1 MIRQYELVERVRSYD
16 ADADEQLLNRA
27 YVFSMKAHGAQ
38 TRASG
43 DPYFSHP
50 LEVAGILTELKLDCA
65 TIVTA
70 LLHDTVEDT
79 VATPDQ
85 IRSLFGDEIA
95 RLVDGVTKL
104 SQIEFASDDTKQAE
118 NFRKLLIAMSNDIRV
133 LLVKLVDRLHN
144 MRTLHFIKDQERRR
158 RIALETMEI
167 YAPLAERIG
176 MRDLKDELEDLAFEQ
191 LNSEAR
197 ASILARLEFL
207 RRDGGKIVEKIEK
220 SISSTLKKG
229 GVDADVIG
237 REKHPFSIWRKMD
250 QKKLTFDQLSDII
263 AFRIVIK
270 DDADCYQVMGVLHA
284 AWPNVPGT
292 FKDYVS
298 LPKPNGYQSLH
309 TAVMGPE
316 QRRIEL
322 QIRTEAMHQIA
333 ERGVAAHWRYKQG
346 QPKVGAKSDP
356 KSATGPQ
363 ATPYRWLRELLE
375 ILENA
380 ETMEEFLEHTK
391 LEMFQDQVFCFSPK
405 GDLIALPQGATPV
418 DFAYAVHTE
427 IGNACVGAKVNGRL
441 TALRSILEN
450 GDQVEIICS
459 ETQEPMPQWED
470 FVVSGKAQSA
480 IRQHIRKLKKA
491 EYLTLGAAII
501 KGTFRQQGKR
511 VPRRQIARVAQEFHL
526 ESSDELYGEVGRGNL
541 TGQQVF
547 KAVYPD
553 ETFMHEPNLHPGGE
567 AGFSGPVVPVH
578 GLKKGHALH
587 YGACCHPLPGDRI
600 VGIMSQGHGINV
612 HTIDCSQLEPFHDQP
627 DLWCD
632 VNWDPKAGEEEYYLG
647 QISLVVQNTP
657 GALGKLSEM
666 IADGGGNIS
675 NLDILDRSPEFYE
688 MTVDIEVHDVKQLA
702 EIIMTAHELDV
713 IEKVERIHG

>member
-1 MIRQYELVERVRSYD
+1 
-16 ADADEQLLNRA
+16 
-27 YVFSMKAHGAQ
+27 
-38 TRASG
+38 
-43 DPYFSHP
+43 
-50 LEVAGILTELKLDCA
+50 
-65 TIVTA
+65 
-70 LLHDTVEDT
+70 
-79 VATPDQ
+79 
-85 IRSLFGDEIA
+85 
-95 RLVDGVTKL
+95 
-104 SQIEFASDDTKQAE
+104 
-118 NFRKLLIAMSNDIRV
+118 
-133 LLVKLVDRLHN
+133 
-144 MRTLHFIKDQERRR
+144 
-158 RIALETMEI
+158 
-167 YAPLAERIG
+167 
-176 MRDLKDELEDLAFEQ
+176 
-191 LNSEAR
+191 
-197 ASILARLEFL
+197 
-207 RRDGGKIVEKIEK
+207 
-220 SISSTLKKG
+220 
-229 GVDADVIG
+229 
-237 REKHPFSIWRKMD
+237 
-250 QKKLTFDQLSDII
+250 
-263 AFRIVIK
+263 
-270 DDADCYQVMGVLHA
+270 
-284 AWPNVPGT
+284 
-292 FKDYVS
+292 
-298 LPKPNGYQSLH
+298 
-309 TAVMGPE
+309 
-316 QRRIEL
+316 
-322 QIRTEAMHQIA
+322 
-333 ERGVAAHWRYKQG
+333 
-346 QPKVGAKSDP
+346 
-356 KSATGPQ
+356 
-363 ATPYRWLRELLE
+363 
-375 ILENA
+375 
-380 ETMEEFLEHTK
+380 MEEFLEHTK

-427 IGNACVGAKVNGRL
+427 IGNSCVGAKVNGRL

-480 IRQHIRKLKKA
+480 IRQHMRKLKQA
-491 EYLTLGAAII
+491 EYLTLGASII

-553 ETFMHEPNLHPGGE
+553 ETFVHEPNLHPGGE
-567 AGFSGPVVPVH
+567 AGFSGPVVPVR

-600 VGIMSQGHGINV
+600 VGIMAQGQGINV

-632 VNWDPKAGEEEYYLG
+632 VNWDPKAGKEEYYLG

-666 IADGGGNIS
+666 IAEGGGNIS